1 MKFATHDV
9 PAVGFFSLAS
19 DRGCRLAR
27 SLAAAAG
34 FALAVS
40 LLLSILDTGTAH
52 GAETGMQPRLRADVA
67 VTADVVTIADFF
79 EDAGEIGRI
88 ALFRAPDL
96 GTTGPVSARR
106 VLDLAAAAGLRDGV
120 SNGVVE
126 VNVTRLA
133 RPVESAEIGRLIAAE
148 VVRRPGR
155 TDDVGIDDLDVAF
168 DTPVE
173 PRRADLRSTTPV
185 RVVSFSFVP
194 LGGRFDALV
203 QIDKGDATER
213 LHLRGTVT
221 ETATVATLVRPLQRG
236 DIVTVE
242 DIQIE
247 RQPRARVA
255 GSRSG
260 SVDPRDYVGQQARRA
275 LRAGQPIGL
284 GDFARPQVVARGDT
298 VTLIFRTTAIQVATR
313 GQAQQ
318 GGAIGELIAVVNPQS
333 KRTVHAVVTAPG
345 RVEVSTP
352 STTVAALAPTGT
364 APASTVP
371 ASSKVTP

>member
-1 MKFATHDV
+1 MKFAIHDV
-9 PAVGFFSLAS
+9 PTVGFFSLAS
-19 DRGCRLAR
+19 ERGCRLAR

-40 LLLSILDTGTAH
+40 LLLSVLDTGIAH
-52 GAETGMQPRLRADVA
+52 GAETVRPRLRADVA
-67 VTADVVTIADFF
+67 VTADVVTIGDFF

-106 VLDLAAAAGLRDGV
+106 VLDLATSAGLRDAATD
-120 SNGVVE
+120 GVVE

-155 TDDVGIDDLDVAF
+155 TDDVGIDDLDIAF
-168 DTPVE
+168 DIPVE

-221 ETATVATLVRPLQRG
+221 ETATVATLVRPLARG
-236 DIVTVE
+236 DIVAAE

-247 RQPRARVA
+247 RQPRARVV
-255 GSRSG
+255 GSRGS

-275 LRAGQPIGL
+275 LRAGQQIAL
-284 GDFARPQVVARGDT
+284 ADFARPQVVARGDT
-298 VTLIFRTTAIQVATR
+298 VTLIFRTAAVQVATR

-352 STTVAALAPTGT
+352 TTTVAALAPAGT
-364 APASTVP
+364 APAT
-371 ASSKVTP
+371 AAKVNP